1 MEGNVKYEE
10 SDIAE
15 FLPCTWYGI
24 EKPFL
29 LGLLNPNLL
38 FETRPMSHVLCTT
51 VLNLSESG
59 MVQPGTHWQVSGQIH
74 DPARLKIIRNFKGR
88 SEACSKYRIEVQTSS
103 YTDLWIH
110 DFCLI

>member
-1 MEGNVKYEE
+1 MKYEE
-10 SDIAE
+10 FELPE

-24 EKPFL
+24 EKPFFVEL
-29 LGLLNPNLL
+29 SNPNLL
-38 FETRPMSHVLCTT
+38 FGTRPMSHVLCTT
-51 VLNLSESG
+51 VLHLSESG

-88 SEACSKYRIEVQTSS
+88 SEACSKYRIGVQTS
-103 YTDLWIH
+103 YTDLWID